1 MTQTCSRSLV
11 FHGLSLL
18 VSPSQLFCLFLTV
31 FYNMQHRKLGCSKQR
46 CEEATCEDLMNKR
59 AQRCPVRGTR
69 SFIQCKGRPESQF
82 PHANRWSEWNKPGYW
97 CVSVSLNRPQS
108 LVFCVFLNDSCVSV
122 CVCVNARA
130 ASTSTAQLERKWTSP
145 SNELWQAVDAT
156 LLAWKRSFCLV
167 WLTICGGSPS

>member
-1 MTQTCSRSLV
+1 M
-11 FHGLSLL
+11 
-18 VSPSQLFCLFLTV
+18 
-31 FYNMQHRKLGCSKQR
+31 FYNGQHRKLGCSKQR
-46 CEEATCEDLMNKR
+46 CEEATCEGLMNKR

-69 SFIQCKGRPESQF
+69 SFIQCKGRQEKPISTCKQVVRMKQTRILMCF
-82 PHANRWSEWNKPGYW
+82 SEFKQT
-97 CVSVSLNRPQS
+97 SIFS
-108 LVFCVFLNDSCVSV
+108 FLCLLAWFVCE

-167 WLTICGGSPS
+167 WLTICGGLSQLRVVPSYQSACFHGSGMEVICF